1 MAGGRWCNKLAG
13 GEHRSKG
20 RPIIDTNSQ
29 EGEEERS
36 PSLQEIYTEFWSTH
50 NTGITEK
57 EGGIIK

>member
-1 MAGGRWCNKLAG
+1 MN
-13 GEHRSKG
+13 RSKG

-36 PSLQEIYTEFWSTH
+36 PSLQEIYTEFGPH

-57 EGGIIK
+57 EGWDHKTNKQVER